1 MTSFFA
7 ESRSRAAVLTATIAA
22 VPTLAAA
29 QSIAQRVAAANG
41 PIQVVYPSRPSACG
55 DGTSNI
61 QHVLDDH
68 GNDGWSNR
76 PCVHGPARVVATVID
91 GEVTRLRAY
100 VGPVPRSDMA
110 TIDATAA
117 DAAAWLSSLVT
128 HENSRVASSAIL
140 PLVLADAP
148 DPWPLL
154 LRVARDGDQGQSVRR
169 EALMW
174 LGMGAVEHLGIEQ
187 AGADS
192 PDDEMRTQAV
202 FALSRRPRAESVPT
216 LIDLARSAKYPSA
229 KRSAIFWLGQTGDP
243 RAADVFAQLLGLR

>member
-7 ESRSRAAVLTATIAA
+7 ESRSRAAALIATIAA

-100 VGPVPRSDMA
+100 VGPVPRSGMA